1 MKLYATGSL
10 KAALTEVAA
19 AFEERYGVT
28 IAPRFA
34 PSLSVGADY
43 GLAVL
48 APGNPAA
55 VRFARFHRS
64 DTGQAILGEYDSD
77 TPTQV
82 STNQ

>member
-1 MKLYATGSL
+1 
-10 KAALTEVAA
+10 
-19 AFEERYGVT
+19 
-28 IAPRFA
+28 
-34 PSLSVGADY
+34 LSVGADY
-43 GLAVL
+43 RLAVL

-64 DTGQAILGEYDSD
+64 DTGQAILGEYGSD